1 MKKIKNEN
9 DNNFS
14 FIPYYRN
21 DNYFFNIEKNKL
33 NNENFIDNEEWEKIK
48 LIADKKI
55 TNLKNNLNK
64 IKLNKNLY
72 NKQISKTS
80 KIIKFKKFTNLT
92 INNQYKSSN
101 RTDNDYIN
109 LKYKT
114 LSIEKRKKNN
124 FYNLK
129 LGKLNI
135 INNNLKINPEKNQ
148 NTLKNKL

>member
-14 FIPYYRN
+14 FIPYYRI

>member
-1 MKKIKNEN
+1 M
-9 DNNFS
+9 
-14 FIPYYRN
+14 
-21 DNYFFNIEKNKL
+21 
-33 NNENFIDNEEWEKIK
+33 
-48 LIADKKI
+48 IADKKI

>member
-33 NNENFIDNEEWEKIK
+33 NNENFIDNEEWEKLK

-55 TNLKNNLNK
+55 TNFKNIINK
-64 IKLNKNLY
+64 IKINNNLY

-80 KIIKFKKFTNLT
+80 KVKKFKKFTNLT
-92 INNQYKSSN
+92 INEQYKSLN
-101 RTDNDYIN
+101 NIDIN
-109 LKYKT
+109 FINSKLKT
-114 LSIEKRKKNN
+114 ISIEKRKKNHL
-124 FYNLK
+124 YNLK

-135 INNNLKINPEKNQ
+135 NNNSLKINQEKIK
-148 NTLKNKL
+148 KNSKK

>member
-80 KIIKFKKFTNLT
+80 KIIKFKKFTNLI

-124 FYNLK
+124 LK

>member
-92 INNQYKSSN
+92 INEQYKSLN
-101 RTDNDYIN
+101 NIDIN
-109 LKYKT
+109 FINSKLKT
-114 LSIEKRKKNN
+114 ISIEKRKKNHL
-124 FYNLK
+124 YNLK

-135 INNNLKINPEKNQ
+135 NNNSLKINQEKIK
-148 NTLKNKL
+148 KNSKK

>member
-135 INNNLKINPEKNQ
+135 INKN
-148 NTLKNKL
+148 